1 MIAAS
6 GKGYLLMTFKGILKS
21 VAKAFLYFAVYFGWQ
36 IVVVYWAYIAATFMT
51 VPGLDVSDPSM
62 IDFNALTSEILTKS
76 TDFIMK
82 YSLHLTLVAGILAV
96 ATDFIITKARRRSFF
111 TELSIKKFSL
121 SSLPILILLGASL
134 NIFVSLVLNMIPFPQ
149 EWIDSYT
156 ESSQA
161 IVGGGTLISWFV
173 TVISA
178 PIVEEIT
185 FRGFMYS
192 RLKQGMPMFAA
203 MIVSS
208 WVFGLVHGEII
219 WVIYAS
225 LLGMLLTWVAEK
237 HGSLAAS
244 MVVHISF
251 NLFGMLSSYVNELST
266 AVFWL
271 SLISSG
277 LAAAAAVMYINRSS
291 ERRIEFSFKKDTS
304 DVSK

>member
-1 MIAAS
+1 
-6 GKGYLLMTFKGILKS
+6 MTFKGILKS

-51 VPGLDVSDPSM
+51 IPGLNLSDPSAL
-62 IDFNALTSEILTKS
+62 DVDALTAEILAKS
-76 TDFIMK
+76 ADFIMN
-82 YSLHLTLVAGILAV
+82 YSLHLTLVAGVLAV
-96 ATDFIITKARRRSFF
+96 ATDLIITKARRRRFF
-111 TELSIKKFSL
+111 DELSIKKFPL
-121 SSLPILILLGASL
+121 SSLPVLVLLGASL
-134 NIFVSLVLNMIPFPQ
+134 NIFVSLVLNLIPFPQ

-156 ESSQA
+156 ESSQM
-161 IVGGGTLISWFV
+161 IVGGETLMAWIV

-237 HGSLAAS
+237 HRSLLAS
-244 MVVHISF
+244 ITVHISF
-251 NLFGMLSSYVNELST
+251 NLFGMLSSYIDELST

-271 SLISSG
+271 AIISSG
-277 LAAAAAVMYINRSS
+277 LAAAAAIIYINRSS
-291 ERRIEFSFKKDTS
+291 EHKIEFSFRKNTS
-304 DVSK
+304 DIPK